1 MAEELS
7 IEEIRDQVA
16 KRVAAE
22 QAEQP
27 EQNEHQTTAED
38 ISGLDIGF
46 VRKCYLSNEV
56 GDSTL
61 FNALHRGKHI
71 YNTISALW
79 LTYLGPHWDID
90 NDNRA
95 LADVENVAVTYLQL
109 IESIQEEIDKL
120 EGDKG
125 VAGKLKSLNNK
136 KKAVISRLDRLRS
149 AAGRAAVLK
158 CAISNNTPLTIHPD
172 QLDQHPLLLPVKNGV
187 IDLRTGLLRPGRSDD
202 YFTMA
207 CPIEY
212 KGIDEPAPE
221 FFSYLNTSLDGHT
234 EVIDFL
240 LRALGCAIG
249 ATNTERLFVVLFGQ
263 HGQNG
268 KGKLMEILY
277 HVLGPLS
284 GPIQAEMLMAQK
296 FAKSADGPSP
306 AVMALKGRR
315 LAWASE
321 TEEGAS
327 FAAGKL
333 KLYSGGDPLIGRAPN
348 DRFQTTFNPSHT
360 LFLLTNNLPHAP
372 AYDNAFWE
380 RIKVIDFP
388 FSFVQR
394 KAQKDHEGNVVPVV
408 LEKHQRHADPD
419 LLAKLKAEASGIL
432 AALVRGCRDWQKQ
445 GLNPPRKVIDDS
457 LKYRRNEDDLQ
468 DFIDQCCHV
477 DRADPNVKGTAS
489 DLYKRYRSWWEDVAT
504 TRPMNMKKFGTL
516 MSMKFEKLKSST
528 VLYLGVMVDVTK
540 GMTSEK

>member
-1 MAEELS
+1 MADEMSL
-7 IEEIRDQVA
+7 EEIRDQVA

-27 EQNEHQTTAED
+27 GQDENHSPAAAGND
-38 ISGLDIGF
+38 LDIGF

-90 NDNRA
+90 HNNRA
-95 LADVENVAVTYLQL
+95 LADIENVALSYLPL
-109 IESIQEEIDKL
+109 IESIQDEIDKL
-120 EGDKG
+120 EGEKG
-125 VAGKLKSLNNK
+125 VAGKVKSLINK

-158 CAISNNTPLTIHPD
+158 CAVSNNTPLTIHPD

-187 IDLRTGLLRPGRSDD
+187 VDLRTGLLRPGRPED

-207 CPIEY
+207 CPIDY

-221 FFSYLNTSLDGHT
+221 FFSYLNSSLDGNT
-234 EVIDFL
+234 EVINFL
-240 LRALGCAIG
+240 LRALGCAI
-249 ATNTERLFVVLFGQ
+249 AANNTERLFVVLFGQ

-321 TEEGAS
+321 TEEGSS

-333 KLYSGGDPLIGRAPN
+333 KLYSGGDPLVGRAPN
-348 DRFQTTFNPSHT
+348 DKAQTTFNPSHI

-372 AYDNAFWE
+372 AHDSAFWE

-394 KAQKDHEGNVVPVV
+394 KPQKDKDGNDLPVV
-408 LEKHQRHADPD
+408 LEKHQRLADPN
-419 LLAKLKAEASGIL
+419 LLEKLKAEASGIL
-432 AALVRGCRDWQKQ
+432 AALVRGCLEWQKQ
-445 GLNPPRKVIDDS
+445 GLNPPRKVMEDS
-457 LKYRRNEDDLQ
+457 LKYRRNEDDIQ

-477 DRADPNVKGTAS
+477 NPADPDVKGSAS

-504 TRPMNMKKFGTL
+504 TRPMNMKKFGSL
-516 MSMKFEKLKSST
+516 MSMKFQKHKSSN
-528 VLYLGVMVDVTK
+528 VVYLGVMIDITK
-540 GMTSEK
+540 GMSGEK